1 MASLLLLLPAA
12 RHLLLFEAQRMHRL
26 RLPWRASMVGEE
38 WPGLVCS
45 RACSPLPRGWVCRS
59 PMATGSYDV
68 TVKTSLLGP
77 LSLGENGIRSGAGWE
92 EGRGMG

>member
-1 MASLLLLLPAA
+1 
-12 RHLLLFEAQRMHRL
+12 
-26 RLPWRASMVGEE
+26 MVGEE

-77 LSLGENGIRSGAGWE
+77 LSLGENGIRAGAGWE
-92 EGRGMG
+92 EGRGGWIKPRVNPLLLNFRGRHIKN